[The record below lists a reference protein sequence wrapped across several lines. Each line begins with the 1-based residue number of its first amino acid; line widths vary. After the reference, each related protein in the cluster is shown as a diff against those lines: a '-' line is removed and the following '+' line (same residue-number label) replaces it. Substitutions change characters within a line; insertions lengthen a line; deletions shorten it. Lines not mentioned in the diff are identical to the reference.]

1 MTKPII
7 VLILL
12 NLMLLLLYLSPYV
25 MATSVIE
32 DTALEVYEC
41 ENRVVYVAGNITII
55 LFNPSFYNFTYRNT
69 YVYIGREP
77 EAEVFSPKCSMI
89 WEQRVWGNTSIVGA
103 ENIDMKRVADIIR
116 NTLNAEIYP
125 TNPPPGSG
133 ISVGIV
139 HVGRRDRETV
149 LRSINELKK
158 IYGGVGK
165 LVIYE
170 ISPFLA
176 FKVYPELKFNKT
188 TWVLN
193 SVCDDMGLKNYS
205 TPLRTGVVGI
215 VQSCEVYSG
224 IVVLSIDEV
233 ERLAKESN
241 MSVVEYAKSFI
252 DKARSKIPESIP
264 LELIVAKTGIIM
276 NLPEIR
282 ESAPTN
288 YFYMLTVGVA
298 CITIITI
305 MLFRRIR
312 KTL

>member
-1 MTKPII
+1 MTKLII

-12 NLMLLLLYLSPYV
+12 NLMLSLLYLSPYV
-25 MATSVIE
+25 MATSVE

-41 ENRVVYVAGNITII
+41 GNRVVYVAGNITII

-77 EAEVFSPKCSMI
+77 EAEVFSPKCSTI

-103 ENIDMKRVADIIR
+103 ENIDMKRVADTIKD
-116 NTLNAEIYP
+116 TLNAEIYP

-133 ISVGIV
+133 ISVSIV
-139 HVGRRDRETV
+139 NVGRRDRETV

-176 FKVYPELKFNKT
+176 FPELKFNKT
-188 TWVLN
+188 TWALN
-193 SVCDDMGLKNYS
+193 SVCDDMGLKNYP

-215 VQSCEVYSG
+215 VQACEVYSG

-241 MSVVEYAKSFI
+241 MSVVEYAKNFI

-264 LELIVAKTGIIM
+264 LELMVVKTGIIM

-282 ESAPTN
+282 ESVPAN

-298 CITIITI
+298 CITIITV